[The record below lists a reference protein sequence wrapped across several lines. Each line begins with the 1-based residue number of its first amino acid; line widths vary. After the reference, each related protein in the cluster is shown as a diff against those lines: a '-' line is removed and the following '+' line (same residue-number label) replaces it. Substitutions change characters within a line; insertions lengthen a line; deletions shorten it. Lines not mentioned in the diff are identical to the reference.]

1 MMAIPLVKL
10 EGFRNQLDNVEKRLR
25 VAWLACGAPDAKAF
39 VDCISA
45 TLDGVISDVLDI
57 RDDMDKAIGAGV
69 DR

>member
-1 MMAIPLVKL
+1 MRDL
-10 EGFRNQLDNVEKRLR
+10 EAFRNRLNNVEKRLR
-25 VAWLACGAPDAKAF
+25 VAWLACGAQDATAF

-57 RDDMDKAIGAGV
+57 RDDMDKAIGAGA